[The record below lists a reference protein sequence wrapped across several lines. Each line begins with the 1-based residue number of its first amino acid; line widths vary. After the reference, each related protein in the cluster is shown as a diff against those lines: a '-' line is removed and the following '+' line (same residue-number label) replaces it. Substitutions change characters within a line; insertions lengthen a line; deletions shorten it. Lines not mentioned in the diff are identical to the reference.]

1 MCLQSLVPLLMITL
15 VKVMMMMMTMVVM
28 ATMMVA
34 EETNEAWKYVVELLG
49 IVVFA
54 HSIYR

>member
-15 VKVMMMMMTMVVM
+15 VKVMMMMVVVVM
-28 ATMMVA
+28 VTMMVA